1 MVGGWRWKNKK
12 VKSLM
17 IRKNPLKSFLKIII
31 PFKEV
36 RKIIR
41 KKIQDNNTVEVLP
54 ISIEDEKMLKSFY
67 KDDVSQLSK
76 LLDRDLNYWTK

>member
-1 MVGGWRWKNKK
+1 
-12 VKSLM
+12 M

-41 KKIQDNNTVEVLP
+41 KKIQDRNTADVLP
-54 ISIEDEKMLKSFY
+54 ISIEDEKMLKFFY
-67 KDDVSQLSK
+67 KDDVRKLSK
-76 LLDRDLNYWTK
+76 LLGRNLNSWTK